1 MSFFK
6 LTQACGLD
14 KKIARLCL
22 FIYHGWI
29 IGKKSSIIFFI
40 TSLFGFILSFIMM
53 FRSDVFL
60 GLNEA
65 FDGTLWSGLNSFLAA
80 IWTGLLMLAIYI
92 TTSLYPEIQKDLYD
106 LDDEAI
112 AIQLLDVNPVTML
125 FFQTSIALISLSTTS
140 LVIFIEKFS
149 DESVIKYY
157 VFFYL
162 FFIVGALC
170 IELFNIRK
178 IFFKSKTFTFDLL
191 TLAKYDVKNRDNF
204 ISALKNFIQKDFN
217 RDMLNKLTKDYQL
230 INKKCISSTDHEFVN
245 IIIKTCYIE
254 LLTDFNQQSSNKYV
268 DLLRLLLPAQ
278 EKLLKIDNQY
288 ITDYFCKII
297 ELHSSLDKH
306 SQNQLVYYYIQT
318 IQQLVTSKKV
328 TEWYKSEFIKG
339 ILAAYKSTNS
349 LYQIIFRSDIFD
361 EFSEQQNYAPMA
373 SGLAYGFCL
382 NLAYKSNMKYF
393 KKHGFLC
400 TDLLKLMIAVE
411 LAEKIGNFMPLNLSI
426 NLLPEILAKCIEC
439 DDYLF
444 VHFVIFVFYY
454 NKLFPNSF
462 IKINKFNK
470 VLSNFHEQYSDLL
483 NKMIELSTNNVEII
497 NIEEISGGNFMN
509 KDGHFNLYITREIDH
524 FLGSNLCNHLENVS
538 IFHTC
543 SIVY

>member
-1 MSFFK
+1 MFFLK
-6 LTQACGLD
+6 LNHPCWLD
-14 KKIARLCL
+14 KKLASISS

-29 IGKKSSIIFFI
+29 IGKKLSIIFFI
-40 TSLFGFILSFIMM
+40 TSLFGFIISFIMM
-53 FRSDVFL
+53 FRSDLFL
-60 GLNEA
+60 GLNET

-106 LDDEAI
+106 LDDETI

-178 IFFKSKTFTFDLL
+178 IFFKSKTFTSDLL
-191 TLAKYDVKNRDNF
+191 TLAKYDFKNRDNF
-204 ISALKNFIQKDFN
+204 ISALKDFIQKDFD
-217 RDMLNKLTKDYQL
+217 RKMSNKLTKDYQL
-230 INKKCISSTDHEFVN
+230 INTRCIASTDAEFVN

-254 LLTDFNQQSSNKYV
+254 LLTDFNQQGSNKYV
-268 DLLRLLLPAQ
+268 DLLYLLLPVQ

-288 ITDYFCKII
+288 VTDYFCKII
-297 ELHSSLDKH
+297 KLSSSLDKY
-306 SQNQLVYYYIQT
+306 SQNQLVHYYIQT
-318 IQQLVTSKKV
+318 MQQFATSKAK
-328 TEWYKSEFIKG
+328 EWNKSEFIKG
-339 ILAAYKSTNS
+339 ILATYKSTNS
-349 LYQIIFRSDIFD
+349 LYQIIFRSNIFD
-361 EFSEQQNYAPMA
+361 EFIEQQNYAPVA

-400 TDLLKLMIAVE
+400 ADLLKLTIAVE
-411 LAEKIGNFMPLNLSI
+411 LAEPIGDFIPLNLSI
-426 NLLPEILAKCIEC
+426 NLLPEILTKCIEC
-439 DDYLF
+439 DDSLF

-454 NKLFPNSF
+454 NKLFPTKS
-462 IKINKFNK
+462 IKIDQFVKILNNYNK
-470 VLSNFHEQYSDLL
+470 QYQKLL
-483 NKMIELSTNNVEII
+483 NEMIKLSINDVEMID
-497 NIEEISGGNFMN
+497 IEEVSNKNFIRR
-509 KDGHFNLYITREIDH
+509 DGHFNLYLTREMNY
-524 FLGSNLCNHLENVS
+524 FLGSNLCRNLENSDV
-538 IFHTC
+538 FHTC
-543 SIVY
+543 GIIY